1 MFIDAFLR
9 IFRSRG
15 DDEAIVYRDR
25 SYSYAWMLD
34 ELNNAL
40 ALIDNSPA
48 ITPGSVVA
56 LDADYSPRALA
67 YFLALVERGCIIVP
81 ITETFRAK
89 KAEFYEIAEVG
100 AELRLDHDSA
110 DNDSADSNDTSE
122 ANVTITPLDNSVS
135 HEITLKLKQANH
147 PGIIIF
153 SSGST
158 GKSKA
163 AVHDCTL
170 LMKKYETP
178 RKPKRTVPFMLFD
191 HIGGI
196 NTVLHTFSS
205 GGTIIVLGDRTPV
218 SVCRAIETHRV
229 EVLPTSPTFLNLLLI
244 SGEHE
249 NYDLS
254 SLEVLAYGAE
264 PMPET
269 TLKRLHKA
277 LPGVDLMQNYGLS
290 EVGIMQTKS
299 ESSDSLWVKVG
310 GDGYEF
316 RVRDG
321 ILEIKSSSAML
332 GYLNAPNP
340 FTEDGW
346 FITGDMVEVKG
357 DYIKILGRDT
367 EIINVGGEK
376 VYPAEVEGII
386 ADMPGVLDVA
396 VTSESHAITGNI
408 VKAVVRLSTDE
419 SRATFRK
426 RMAAFLADKLP
437 TYKIPQKVALT
448 EQEMHSDRFKKMRR
462 NL

>member
-1 MFIDAFLR
+1 MYIDAFLR
-9 IFRSRG
+9 MFENRG
-15 DDEAIVYRDR
+15 AQEAVVHQDK

-34 ELNNAL
+34 EVNKAL
-40 ALIDNSPA
+40 AFIQASPD
-48 ITPGSVVA
+48 IMPGSVVA
-56 LDADYSPRALA
+56 LDGDYSPHALA
-67 YFLALVERGCIIVP
+67 WFLALVETGCIIVP

-100 AELRLDHDSA
+100 AEIKLDDA
-110 DNDSADSNDTSE
+110 GE
-122 ANVTITPLDNSVS
+122 TITPFERTVTHD
-135 HEITLKLKQANH
+135 ITCKLCDEQH
-147 PGIIIF
+147 PGVIIF

-170 LMKKYETP
+170 LMEKYKTP
-178 RKPKRTVPFMLFD
+178 RKAKRTVPFMLFD

-196 NTVLHTFSS
+196 NTVLHTLSS
-205 GGTIIVLGDRTPV
+205 GGTIIILEDRTPT
-218 SVCRAIETHRV
+218 SVCQSIETHRV
-229 EVLPTSPTFLNLLLI
+229 EVLPTSPTFLNLMLI
-244 SGEHE
+244 SGDHE
-249 NYDLS
+249 KYDLS

-269 TLKRLHKA
+269 TLKRLHAA
-277 LPGVDLMQNYGLS
+277 LPDVQLMQNYGLS

-310 GDGYEF
+310 GDGYDF
-316 RVRDG
+316 RIRDG

-357 DYIKILGRDT
+357 EYIRILGRDT

-376 VYPAEVEGII
+376 VYPAEVESVI
-386 ADMPGVLDVA
+386 AEMPGVLDVS

-408 VKAVVRLSTDE
+408 VKATVKLSTDE
-419 SRATFRK
+419 KRSEFRK
-426 RMAAFLADKLP
+426 RMTAFLSDRLP
-437 TYKIPQKVALT
+437 AYKIPQKVTLT
-448 EQEMHSDRFKKMRR
+448 DQDMYSDRFKKMRR
-462 NL
+462 GL

>member
-9 IFRSRG
+9 IFRERG
-15 DDEAIVYRDR
+15 DQEAIVYQDK
-25 SYSYAWMLD
+25 SYNYAWML
-34 ELNNAL
+34 EHTNNAL
-40 ALIDNSPA
+40 ALIAKSSH
-48 ITPGSVVA
+48 ITQGSVVA
-56 LDADYSPRALA
+56 LDADYSPLALA
-67 YFLALVERGCIIVP
+67 YFLALVESSCIIVP

-100 AELRLDHDSA
+100 AEIRLADDS
-110 DNDSADSNDTSE
+110 S
-122 ANVTITPLDNSVS
+122 VTITPLGNTVS
-135 HEITLKLKQANH
+135 HEITLKLKNANH
-147 PGIIIF
+147 PGIVIF

-178 RKPKRTVPFMLFD
+178 RKAKRTVPFMLFD

-205 GGTIIVLGDRTPV
+205 GGTIIVLSDRTPAA
-218 SVCRAIETHRV
+218 VCRAIETHRV

-249 NYDLS
+249 KHDLS
-254 SLEVLAYGAE
+254 SLEVMAYGAE

-269 TLKRLHKA
+269 TLKRLHNA
-277 LPGVDLMQNYGLS
+277 LPDVNLMQNYGLS

-357 DYIKILGRDT
+357 EYIKILGRDT

-396 VTSESHAITGNI
+396 VTAESHAITGNI

-426 RMAAFLADKLP
+426 RMTAFLTDKLP
-437 TYKIPQKVALT
+437 TYKIPQKVTLT
-448 EQEMHSDRFKKMRR
+448 DQEMHSDRFKKMRR